1 MQEEQYVIFR
11 LNAELYGINILS
23 VQEIIRPPKMTTLP
37 NTPPHILGVINL
49 RGSIIPIVDL
59 KVRFNLQDSQN
70 NEDQRII
77 VLRIDDKL
85 MGIQVDEVQE
95 VLRLKTDQIE
105 QAADICTTIDREFI
119 AGIAKLDDRLIILLS
134 LRGSL

>member
-1 MQEEQYVIFR
+1 VQEEQYVIFR

>member
-23 VQEIIRPPKMTTLP
+23 VQEIIRPPKMTKLP
-37 NTPPHILGVINL
+37 NTPPHVLGVINL